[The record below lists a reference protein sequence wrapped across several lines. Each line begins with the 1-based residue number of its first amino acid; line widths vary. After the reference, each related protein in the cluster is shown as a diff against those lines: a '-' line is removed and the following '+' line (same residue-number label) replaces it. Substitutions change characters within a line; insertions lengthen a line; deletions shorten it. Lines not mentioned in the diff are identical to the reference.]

1 MDKLKELLA
10 SKKKE
15 VEQQFGGKKYMKR
28 SELEE
33 LRLRKLREEEEAAK
47 AGKVSDLRSCM
58 RR

>member
-1 MDKLKELLA
+1 MDQLKELLA

-15 VEQQFGGKKYMKR
+15 AEQQFGGKKYMKR

-47 AGKVSDLRSCM
+47 AGKVSDLCSCM
-58 RR
+58 PW